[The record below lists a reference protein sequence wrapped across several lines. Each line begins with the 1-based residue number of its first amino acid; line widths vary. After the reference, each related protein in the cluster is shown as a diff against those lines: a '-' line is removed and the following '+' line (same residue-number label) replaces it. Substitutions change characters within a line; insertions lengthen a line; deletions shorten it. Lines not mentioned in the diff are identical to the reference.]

1 MITVTVDY
9 VIKKEHAARFREA
22 VQVQARN
29 SLTREPDCHHFDVS
43 VDPSDPGRFFLY
55 ECYTD
60 AKAFEAHR
68 QTEHY
73 AGYIA
78 KVGDWVD
85 QKTVR
90 TWNRLDGTE
99 G

>member
-1 MITVTVDY
+1 MIAVTVDY
-9 VIKKEHAARFREA
+9 VIKKAHAAQFREA
-22 VQVQARN
+22 VQAQARN
-29 SLTREPDCHHFDVS
+29 SRTREPDCRQFDVS

-55 ECYTD
+55 ERYTD
-60 AKAFEAHR
+60 ATAFEAHR

-73 AGYIA
+73 AEYSA

-90 TWNRLDGTE
+90 IWQRLEAAG